1 MKSKLRICIII
12 FFIILFGYCIK
23 SNATISTESKQVNS
37 GEQFSITVSSDI
49 PVVSYKIDVT
59 GYSGLQFITSSGGT
73 GAGGTSISNATTT
86 GNTTL
91 ATFVFKAPDVTSDTQ
106 YSINISA
113 SEMGD
118 EQLNPVGNS
127 SCTATITVKAPEAPI
142 DPTPAPDPVQP
153 ETPATDPGSTES
165 PTPSTGNSD
174 GNTTTTTT
182 TTGDN
187 TSDNKKSSEA
197 TLSNLGIRP
206 NDFTGFTR
214 NKYEYDVE
222 VPNDVAEVEVYAIPR
237 DSKAK
242 VTGTGKVKLDVGENK
257 LNVVVTAEDGTTKTY
272 TINVTRVASEDEEK
286 TDNTEN
292 PEEKTLALQA
302 LSITN
307 VNLSPKFDPEKYE
320 YTVGITEDLSSL
332 DIEAKANEENATVEI
347 IGNENLQQGEN
358 TITILVSNSETD
370 ESATYQI
377 TVNKNVKEEVIAS
390 TQFGTKQII
399 LIVAVLV
406 LIAIIVG
413 AIIYKI
419 RLSRNDEDDEIEFPG
434 ADELDKALAEH
445 QELAEDDWQ
454 NKWEDS
460 WNDDWQNEDDS
471 EFGENGEQVQEDK
484 ANVLDS
490 YIINKNAERKDKN
503 NYKEDS
509 KKQID
514 NHWSKNQ
521 NDENNDYH
529 NSDNYSRRRGK
540 HF

>member
-1 MKSKLRICIII
+1 MKLRN
-12 FFIILFGYCIK
+12 ILFILAFVLTILLGTSVASAAGTSLTATSTNVQVGDSVTI
-23 SNATISTESKQVNS
+23 NASYTAASWD
-37 GEQFSITVSSDI
+37 ITVSGDGISGDI
-49 PVVSYKIDVT
+49 YV
-59 GYSGLQFITSSGGT
+59 GYT
-73 GAGGTSISNATTT
+73 
-86 GNTTL
+86 
-91 ATFVFKAPDVTSDTQ
+91 
-106 YSINISA
+106 
-113 SEMGD
+113 
-118 EQLNPVGNS
+118 EQLNEETTNKSFSLDTSKAGTYTIAMS
-127 SCTATITVKAPEAPI
+127 GTITDENGVTIPVQDSVTVTVTEPA
-142 DPTPAPDPVQP
+142 PTPDPDPVQP
-153 ETPATDPGSTES
+153 ETPATDPGSTGS
-165 PTPSTGNSD
+165 TTPSTRNSNGN
-174 GNTTTTTT
+174 TT

-222 VPNDVAEVEVYAIPR
+222 VPNDVAEVEVYATPR

-257 LNVVVTAEDGTTKTY
+257 LNVAVTAEDGTTKTY
-272 TINVTRVASEDEEK
+272 TINVTRAASEEEN

-292 PEEKTLALQA
+292 PEETPAIEQPEEKTLALQT
-302 LSITN
+302 LSIKN

-377 TVNKNVKEEVIAS
+377 TVNKNVKEEVVAS

>member
-1 MKSKLRICIII
+1 M
-12 FFIILFGYCIK
+12 
-23 SNATISTESKQVNS
+23 
-37 GEQFSITVSSDI
+37 
-49 PVVSYKIDVT
+49 
-59 GYSGLQFITSSGGT
+59 
-73 GAGGTSISNATTT
+73 
-86 GNTTL
+86 
-91 ATFVFKAPDVTSDTQ
+91 
-106 YSINISA
+106 
-113 SEMGD
+113 
-118 EQLNPVGNS
+118 
-127 SCTATITVKAPEAPI
+127 
-142 DPTPAPDPVQP
+142 
-153 ETPATDPGSTES
+153 
-165 PTPSTGNSD
+165 
-174 GNTTTTTT
+174 
-182 TTGDN
+182 
-187 TSDNKKSSEA
+187 
-197 TLSNLGIRP
+197 
-206 NDFTGFTR
+206 
-214 NKYEYDVE
+214 E

-272 TINVTRVASEDEEK
+272 TINVTRAASEEEN

-292 PEEKTLALQA
+292 PEETPAIEQPEEKTLALQT
-302 LSITN
+302 LSIKN

-377 TVNKNVKEEVIAS
+377 TVNKNVKEEVVAS

>member
-1 MKSKLRICIII
+1 M
-12 FFIILFGYCIK
+12 
-23 SNATISTESKQVNS
+23 
-37 GEQFSITVSSDI
+37 
-49 PVVSYKIDVT
+49 
-59 GYSGLQFITSSGGT
+59 
-73 GAGGTSISNATTT
+73 
-86 GNTTL
+86 
-91 ATFVFKAPDVTSDTQ
+91 
-106 YSINISA
+106 
-113 SEMGD
+113 
-118 EQLNPVGNS
+118 
-127 SCTATITVKAPEAPI
+127 
-142 DPTPAPDPVQP
+142 
-153 ETPATDPGSTES
+153 
-165 PTPSTGNSD
+165 
-174 GNTTTTTT
+174 
-182 TTGDN
+182 
-187 TSDNKKSSEA
+187 
-197 TLSNLGIRP
+197 
-206 NDFTGFTR
+206 
-214 NKYEYDVE
+214 E
-222 VPNDVAEVEVYAIPR
+222 VPNDVAEVEVYATPR

-257 LNVVVTAEDGTTKTY
+257 LNVAVTAEDGTTKTY
-272 TINVTRVASEDEEK
+272 TINVTRAASEEEN

-320 YTVGITEDLSSL
+320 YTVGITDDLSSL

>member
-142 DPTPAPDPVQP
+142 DPTP
-153 ETPATDPGSTES
+153 
-165 PTPSTGNSD
+165 
-174 GNTTTTTT
+174 
-182 TTGDN
+182 
-187 TSDNKKSSEA
+187 DNKKSSEA

-320 YTVGITEDLSSL
+320 YTVGITDDLSSL